1 MIENKNE
8 NNDHESSFGLAS
20 PASSYSVD
28 ESSFRSRLQN
38 KWELDLSSST
48 DSLVPY
54 RRMFLPSSTSFYE
67 SQDYDVVDSEICRKD
82 VLEPQKFL
90 RKTEF
95 SRWLLVVLIGVMT
108 GATAF
113 LVNYTV
119 RAISY
124 YKFSLI
130 TYVTDSCSN
139 CFWIPFSVNLLI
151 NLSLVL
157 FATIAVTL
165 FEPAALGSGI
175 PEIKCYLNGIKIPR
189 ILRLKT
195 LFAKLFGVISAV
207 AGGLVIGQESTMI
220 HCGAIIA
227 AGISQGKSLTIPGF
241 DTKLWRQFRND
252 REKRDFICAGAAAG
266 FGAGF
271 GAPIG
276 GILFTLEE
284 ASSFWN
290 QKLTWRTFFAS
301 IFSAFT
307 VNILLSGT
315 YNGAWGMLSQP
326 GLVSFGS
333 FFDQNDHTWVVTQL
347 PIFILLGIVGGLFG
361 ALFNWLNLKLIL
373 FRKKHITSTASKIME
388 VVLVSVVTSVVTY
401 VLSFFVHSCR
411 RLDSK
416 RTDWNLFIDYFQFDC
431 PTGYYNDMATIL
443 YATQETS
450 LRQLLH
456 KTGEGFS
463 VSMLCLFFII
473 FFFLAL
479 WTCGVSVPA
488 GLFVPNLVVGA
499 AYGRIVGQLVSAWF
513 PDTIPGS
520 YALIGAASMLGG
532 VTRMTLSLT
541 VVLVETTNDITYGL
555 PIVIVLIITKWV
567 GDRFTK
573 GIFDIQIE
581 AEKIAFLKWDAP
593 YFMRKLTARDVMTR
607 KVYTFREIESVG
619 KIYQVLTET
628 THNGFP
634 VVNEQ
639 QQFLG
644 LIRRNQL
651 ITLLRRRAFTADGS
665 VGQVLPPSVFEEDY
679 PRFPGID
686 TVVLQPGDTKC
697 YMNLTPYYDQSPYV
711 VLRKTPLQ
719 RVYRLFRSMGLRHLV
734 VVNKHNNVRGI
745 ITRKDLTYI
754 TERLTIR
761 KDDENEPQ
769 NGRTNNDHISEDKNI
784 IQ

>member
-1 MIENKNE
+1 
-8 NNDHESSFGLAS
+8 
-20 PASSYSVD
+20 
-28 ESSFRSRLQN
+28 
-38 KWELDLSSST
+38 
-48 DSLVPY
+48 
-54 RRMFLPSSTSFYE
+54 
-67 SQDYDVVDSEICRKD
+67 
-82 VLEPQKFL
+82 
-90 RKTEF
+90 
-95 SRWLLVVLIGVMT
+95 
-108 GATAF
+108 
-113 LVNYTV
+113 
-119 RAISY
+119 
-124 YKFSLI
+124 
-130 TYVTDSCSN
+130 
-139 CFWIPFSVNLLI
+139 
-151 NLSLVL
+151 
-157 FATIAVTL
+157 
-165 FEPAALGSGI
+165 
-175 PEIKCYLNGIKIPR
+175 
-189 ILRLKT
+189 
-195 LFAKLFGVISAV
+195 
-207 AGGLVIGQESTMI
+207 
-220 HCGAIIA
+220 
-227 AGISQGKSLTIPGF
+227 
-241 DTKLWRQFRND
+241 
-252 REKRDFICAGAAAG
+252 
-266 FGAGF
+266 
-271 GAPIG
+271 
-276 GILFTLEE
+276 
-284 ASSFWN
+284 
-290 QKLTWRTFFAS
+290 
-301 IFSAFT
+301 
-307 VNILLSGT
+307 
-315 YNGAWGMLSQP
+315 
-326 GLVSFGS
+326 
-333 FFDQNDHTWVVTQL
+333 
-347 PIFILLGIVGGLFG
+347 
-361 ALFNWLNLKLIL
+361 
-373 FRKKHITSTASKIME
+373 
-388 VVLVSVVTSVVTY
+388 
-401 VLSFFVHSCR
+401 
-411 RLDSK
+411 
-416 RTDWNLFIDYFQFDC
+416 
-431 PTGYYNDMATIL
+431 
-443 YATQETS
+443 
-450 LRQLLH
+450 
-456 KTGEGFS
+456 
-463 VSMLCLFFII
+463 
-473 FFFLAL
+473 
-479 WTCGVSVPA
+479 
-488 GLFVPNLVVGA
+488 
-499 AYGRIVGQLVSAWF
+499 
-513 PDTIPGS
+513 
-520 YALIGAASMLGG
+520 
-532 VTRMTLSLT
+532 MTLSLT